1 MSRETRLTGLDEALA
16 FFAAVPT
23 ASQKEMVVELAIVG
37 RELLGAQHHDVAK
50 DTGELDAAL
59 SMHVIADGLKVRI
72 GLLRGARDARTFNG
86 RKYKARS
93 GGPFYG
99 RIVEEGRHAQTVL
112 VTRRVKKRRINGN
125 GSTSKR
131 VVTYLGDRKRKRP
144 ASSPNAGTYV
154 GDPYKLRVKARAAHP
169 FIAQPVLMEAAY
181 LHLADFWANALTR
194 LEG

>member
-1 MSRETRLTGLDEALA
+1 MVGLDSALA
-16 FFAAVPT
+16 FFEAVPT
-23 ASQKEMVVELAIVG
+23 AAEQEMVVELAIVG

-50 DTGELDAAL
+50 DTGALDAAL
-59 SMHVIADGLKVRI
+59 SMQVLANGLKVRV
-72 GLLRGARDARTFNG
+72 GLLRGARSAKTFNG
-86 RKYKARS
+86 RKFKART

-99 RIVEEGRHAQTVL
+99 RIVEDGRRAQTVL

-131 VVTYLGDRKRKRP
+131 AVTYLGAAKRKRP

-169 FIAQPVLMEAAY
+169 YVAQPVLMEAAE
-181 LHLADFWANALTR
+181 LHLADFWASALTR
-194 LEG
+194 LGG

>member
-1 MSRETRLTGLDEALA
+1 MSRDTRLTGLEEALA

-23 ASQKEMVVELAIVG
+23 AAQKEMVVELAIIG
-37 RELLGAQHHDVAK
+37 RELLDAQHEDVAK
-50 DTGELDAAL
+50 DTGALDAAL
-59 SMHVIADGLKVRI
+59 SLQVIAEGLKVRV
-72 GLLRGARDARTFNG
+72 GLLRGARDAGTSNG
-86 RKYKARS
+86 RKIKART

-99 RIVEEGRHAQTVL
+99 GIVEEGRHAQTVL

-125 GSTSKR
+125 GKTVKR

-169 FIAQPVLMEAAY
+169 FVAQPVLMDAAE

-194 LEG
+194 LGG